1 MQTSSTIR
9 FLGKTAILAGVAA
22 PLAAS
27 AAPNVTG
34 LLMYRD
40 LVLGTINSIIV
51 PILISIAFI
60 TFIIG
65 VYRYFVSEEGSAK
78 RSEGSQFVLYAVI
91 GFAVIFSVWGL
102 VNVVGYTFGLMGQ
115 TAPPMQGVPVN

>member
-115 TAPPMQGVPVN
+115 TAPSMQGVPIN